1 MKLRLLDNSIRLR
14 LNKEDIDQLYNNGEV
29 WTTSQL
35 GKTSFVYGVKSI
47 ERGEISAEMDGNRLQ
62 FLLNVDQIKEWVDT
76 STVGFSAVQKNE
88 DGSSLKLL
96 IEKDFKCLTD
106 RNEDESKNFENP
118 NSTC

>member
-14 LNKEDIDQLYNNGEV
+14 LNKEDIDELYREGEV
-29 WTTSQL
+29 YTTSQL
-35 GKTSFVYGVKSI
+35 GATSFVYGVKSI
-47 ERGEISAEMDGNRLQ
+47 ERGEMSAEMQGNKLQ
-62 FLLNVDQIKEWVDT
+62 FLLTVDQIKEWVDT
-76 STVGFSAVQKNE
+76 STVGFSSVQENA

-106 RNEDESKNFENP
+106 RDEDESKNFENP